1 MLRLYLNFKQYCYF
15 MLCLYDVMLKV
26 VKNIV
31 TGQLKA
37 GTNDT
42 NAVMFIFW
50 FVGLFYFIHEVY

>member
-1 MLRLYLNFKQYCYF
+1 
-15 MLCLYDVMLKV
+15 MLKV

-50 FVGLFYFIHEVY
+50 FVGLFYFIREVY